1 MMRVFANRT
10 GKQSF
15 VLKNDIKSSN
25 QRSILNLLQQRKKSN
40 DKIASNYCLTNVC
53 QCAHV
58 ANINCPS
65 WGDTTALGNAIHA
78 RIQSLFLAN
87 AAHGRVEINHAAPYQ
102 HRHDIGDRI
111 GPQYRYGELKPNN
124 AAGILGGQNQI
135 GHHGPAARVTN
146 LAYLANLQFP
156 LNEVDPQASIVGNQ
170 HPNLRL
176 QENQPGLFV
185 YDGQ

>member
-1 MMRVFANRT
+1 MRVFANRT

-15 VLKNDIKSSN
+15 VLKNSIKASN
-25 QRSILNLLQQRKKSN
+25 QRSIFNILQQRKKSN
-40 DKIASNYCLTNVC
+40 KKIASNYCLTNVC

-65 WGDTTALGNAIHA
+65 WGDSTALGNAIHA

-87 AAHGRVEINHAAPYQ
+87 AANGRVEISHATPYQ

-111 GPQYRYGELKPNN
+111 GAQYRYGELKPNN
-124 AAGILGGQNQI
+124 ATGILDGQNQI
-135 GHHGPAARVTN
+135 GHHALVGRVTN
-146 LAYLANLQFP
+146 LAYLTNLQFP
-156 LNEVDPQASIVGNQ
+156 LNEVDPQASIVGNN
-170 HPNLRL
+170 HPHLRL
-176 QENQPGLFV
+176 QENQAGLFV